1 MNEKAKN
8 NQIIIYTGDGWEP
21 VIQVRLG
28 SDTVWLTQAQ
38 LAELFGT
45 TKPNI
50 SIHVKNIFDEGELMR
65 EGTVK
70 EYLTVQKEG
79 NRDVSRKIA

>member
-8 NQIIIYTGDGWEP
+8 NQIIIYTGDGGEP